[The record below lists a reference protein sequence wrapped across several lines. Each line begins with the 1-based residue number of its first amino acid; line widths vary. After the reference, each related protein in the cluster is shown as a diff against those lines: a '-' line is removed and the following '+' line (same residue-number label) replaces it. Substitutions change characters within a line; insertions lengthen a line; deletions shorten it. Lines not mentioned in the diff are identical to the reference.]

1 MQVLAW
7 LSFVIGWWRGGRTE
21 RFAVAVLFCDYAFTR
36 LTTGMAGAHQMVA
49 VAELVVT
56 LIFVWMAFT
65 SDRWWTLVTSAA
77 LALCALVF
85 VLEWANP
92 GLSLSAAISAQS
104 GLWFLVYLSLL
115 AGVAERWLA
124 GEKAAG
130 DAPSRRPKRFAS

>member
-77 LALCALVF
+77 RLF
-85 VLEWANP
+85 
-92 GLSLSAAISAQS
+92 
-104 GLWFLVYLSLL
+104 
-115 AGVAERWLA
+115 GVA
-124 GEKAAG
+124 
-130 DAPSRRPKRFAS
+130 DAPRLEHINISLYLWRPFPRPGVRLVPIVLPVHL

>member
-1 MQVLAW
+1 MQALAW
-7 LSFVIGWWRGGRTE
+7 LSFAVGWWRGGRTE
-21 RFAVAVLFCDYAFTR
+21 RFAVAVLFCDYVFTR
-36 LTTGMAGAHQMVA
+36 LTAGMAGAHQLVA
-49 VAELVVT
+49 VAEIVVT
-56 LIFVWMAFT
+56 LIFVRLAFT
-65 SDRWWTLVTSAA
+65 SDRWWTLVTTAA

-92 GLSLSAAISAQS
+92 DLSLYAAISAQS

-130 DAPSRRPKRFAS
+130 DTAPRRSQRHAP

>member
-1 MQVLAW
+1 MVDARHV
-7 LSFVIGWWRGGRTE
+7 SG
-21 RFAVAVLFCDYAFTR
+21 
-36 LTTGMAGAHQMVA
+36 AGAV
-49 VAELVVT
+49 
-56 LIFVWMAFT
+56 
-65 SDRWWTLVTSAA
+65 
-77 LALCALVF
+77 ALVF
-85 VLEWANP
+85 VLEWAKP

>member
-124 GEKAAG
+124 GEKAVG
-130 DAPSRRPKRFAS
+130 DTASRRPDRPAP